1 MRQSLVIMM
10 FVFALLLAACGS
22 RQVPANVVATADGST
37 APTATVVPTIV
48 SVTLNI
54 TMTDDSYD
62 SATYT
67 VPAGATVTVNL
78 ANQGAAPHTLDI
90 LKKGEQL
97 STYQAEDEDKI
108 LWSLAA
114 PARETKSGT
123 FTAPAEPGEYQ
134 IICRV
139 PGHLS
144 VGMRATLIVK

>member
-1 MRQSLVIMM
+1 M
-10 FVFALLLAACGS
+10 
-22 RQVPANVVATADGST
+22 ATT
-37 APTATVVPTIV
+37 TVPTIV

-97 STYQAEDEDKI
+97 SMFQAEDEDKI

-123 FTAPAEPGEYQ
+123 FTAPTEPGEYQ

-144 VGMRATLIVK
+144 LGMRATLIVK

>member
-1 MRQSLVIMM
+1 MRQSLVILM
-10 FVFALLLAACGS
+10 FVFTLLLAACGS
-22 RQVPANVVATADGST
+22 NQVPGNVMATADAST
-37 APTATVVPTIV
+37 ALPAAVPTIA

-78 ANQGAAPHTLDI
+78 ANRGLAPHSFDI
-90 LKKGEQL
+90 LKKGEHL
-97 STYQAEDEDKI
+97 RMYQEEDEGKI
-108 LWSLAA
+108 LWGLSA
-114 PARETKSGT
+114 PAGETKSGT

-139 PGHLS
+139 PGHLV
-144 VGMRATLIVK
+144 VGMGATLIVK

>member
-22 RQVPANVVATADGST
+22 RQVTGNVVATADSST
-37 APTATVVPTIV
+37 APTAAVPTIA
-48 SVTLNI
+48 SVILNI

-62 SATYT
+62 STTYT

-97 STYQAEDEDKI
+97 SMFQAEDEDKI

-114 PARETKSGT
+114 LARETKSGT
-123 FTAPAEPGEYQ
+123 FTAPTEPGEYQ

>member
-1 MRQSLVIMM
+1 MM

-22 RQVPANVVATADGST
+22 DQVTGNVMATT
-37 APTATVVPTIV
+37 TVPTIV

-97 STYQAEDEDKI
+97 SIYKAEDEDKI
-108 LWSLAA
+108 LWELAA
-114 PARETKSGT
+114 LAGETKSGT
-123 FTAPAEPGEYQ
+123 FTAPTEPGEYQ

-139 PGHLS
+139 PGHLV
-144 VGMRATLIVK
+144 VGMSATLIVK

>member
-1 MRQSLVIMM
+1 MRQSLVIMT
-10 FVFALLLAACGS
+10 FVFTLLLAACGS
-22 RQVPANVVATADGST
+22 NQVPGNVTATADGST
-37 APTATVVPTIV
+37 APPAAVPTIP

-78 ANQGAAPHTLDI
+78 VNQGAAPHSLDI

-97 STYQAEDEDKI
+97 RMYQEEDEGKI
-108 LWSLAA
+108 LWGLSALAG
-114 PARETKSGT
+114 ETKSGT

-134 IICRV
+134 IICRI
-139 PGHLS
+139 PGHLV
-144 VGMRATLIVK
+144 VGMSATLIVK